1 MGIKV
6 TKTGPDGTTTT
17 SAVGQ
22 ITTVTQ
28 FPERDRRRRRAA
40 SERGVTV
47 YVQGHGAVVQPFP
60 TDEARVVPPPA
71 PVAAPSAPAAKPGK
85 KR

>member
-6 TKTGPDGTTTT
+6 TKRTPDGTTTT
-17 SAVGQ
+17 SSVGTIPAVP
-22 ITTVTQ
+22 Q

-47 YVQGHGAVVQPFP
+47 YVSGRGAVLQPFP

-71 PVAAPSAPAAKPGK
+71 PVAAPPGPATKSGK